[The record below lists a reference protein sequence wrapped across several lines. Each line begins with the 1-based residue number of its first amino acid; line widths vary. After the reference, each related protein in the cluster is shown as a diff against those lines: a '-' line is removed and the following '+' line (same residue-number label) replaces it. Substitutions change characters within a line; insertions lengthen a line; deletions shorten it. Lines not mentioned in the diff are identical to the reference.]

1 MQMEAPFRRVI
12 LGGEVWD
19 LYADHRAW
27 SVIELTT
34 KRSYRRW
41 LGRFLNKKSS
51 KLEAFYLLLWG
62 LSARY
67 RHQSKKTFSVTDE
80 DRAMGAHVPSS
91 FLDLI
96 PNSPEAVE
104 NIKLMLYELLA
115 EAGLIT
121 YTVVEAP
128 PVDGAAPPGTG
139 QNPTIPVP

>member
-1 MQMEAPFRRVI
+1 MQMEAPFRRVM
-12 LGGEVWD
+12 LGKEVWD

-41 LGRFLNKKSS
+41 LGRFLNKNSS

-67 RHQSKKTFSVTDE
+67 RHQSKKSFSLSDE
-80 DRAMGAHVPSS
+80 DRAMGAHVPAT
-91 FLDLI
+91 FLDMI
-96 PNSPEAVE
+96 PNSPDAVE

-128 PVDGAAPPGTG
+128 PADGAAPPGTG
-139 QNPTIPVP
+139 QNPTISVP